1 MKLSDE
7 KQKEHSA
14 IPTSYTSLLSNQ
26 TRGYDGT
33 FCGAR
38 NIKFHLRNT
47 HVGQLPNRVCM
58 AIVDNDAYTGSNAKN
73 PFNFK
78 HFSASQVEIYLNG
91 EMPAPPSSSI
101 LLITNAYMDAEVY
114 LQQQCK

>member
-1 MKLSDE
+1 
-7 KQKEHSA
+7 
-14 IPTSYTSLLSNQ
+14 
-26 TRGYDGT
+26 
-33 FCGAR
+33 
-38 NIKFHLRNT
+38 
-47 HVGQLPNRVCM
+47 M

-73 PFNFK
+73 SFNFK

-114 LQQQCK
+114 LQQQGK